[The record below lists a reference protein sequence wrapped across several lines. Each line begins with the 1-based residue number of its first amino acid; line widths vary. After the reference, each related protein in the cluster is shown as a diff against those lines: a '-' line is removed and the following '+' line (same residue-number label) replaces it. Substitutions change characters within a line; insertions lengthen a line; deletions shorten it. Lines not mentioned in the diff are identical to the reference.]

1 MHAPKQKWARRGSN
15 PRPPGYEPGA
25 PPLSYRPD
33 TTRIST
39 ENGITEESASRKKF
53 CSLAEEHIIFGI
65 LILKGVLLR
74 TKNNKKPS
82 YSEKSET
89 KNKNSAANRTRT
101 CDMLVNSQ
109 PLYQLS
115 YGGNQTRCEQP
126 SHVSCLNRCAM
137 HRIKDYDLEMVLSWW
152 RTARCWIS
160 SSKSSSKCSSIV

>member
-39 ENGITEESASRKKF
+39 EKGITEDSASRKKF
-53 CSLAEEHIIFGI
+53 VPLQKNISYLAYSY
-65 LILKGVLLR
+65 LKVSFCGQKI
-74 TKNNKKPS
+74 TKNHRIQK
-82 YSEKSET
+82 KSET

-126 SHVSCLNRCAM
+126 SHVSCLNRCAT
-137 HRIKDYDLEMVLSWW
+137 HRIKDYDLEMVLSWC

>member
-39 ENGITEESASRKKF
+39 EKGITEDSASRKKF

-74 TKNNKKPS
+74 TKNNKKTIVFR
-82 YSEKSET
+82 KIR
-89 KNKNSAANRTRT
+89 NKKQKQRRQQDSN
-101 CDMLVNSQ
+101 L
-109 PLYQLS
+109 
-115 YGGNQTRCEQP
+115 
-126 SHVSCLNRCAM
+126 
-137 HRIKDYDLEMVLSWW
+137 
-152 RTARCWIS
+152 
-160 SSKSSSKCSSIV
+160 